1 MIYLK
6 IIKIDKKVSFLENY
20 QKIEHQFF
28 FKFYYYKKKK
38 FFLKKQ
44 KFKNISKKNSF
55 ESIEFLKLK
64 KNRNLNIDKFREKLN
79 FMLV

>member
-44 KFKNISKKNSF
+44 KFKNKSQKETPLS
-55 ESIEFLKLK
+55 
-64 KNRNLNIDKFREKLN
+64 RLN
-79 FMLV
+79 F